1 MRGGERGKWKGH
13 TQSQFFLDN
22 GDAVKNTAQP
32 SNDFT
37 KSSLVENIFF
47 YFSFFVSLFLGSSIR
62 SLSLSPQ
69 TEN

>member
-1 MRGGERGKWKGH
+1 MERTGTH

-37 KSSLVENIFF
+37 KSSLVENI
-47 YFSFFVSLFLGSSIR
+47 YFIFLSLFLCFLGVLFA
-62 SLSLSPQ
+62 LSLSPQ